1 MDEFANILGSV
12 LWTWDGHDCSPQ
24 SRIRER
30 RMLYSVSIVLSH
42 VELEHNTLLHRR
54 TAQNWK
60 ALMSHIAD
68 EKESPELIILTVG
81 HH

>member
-1 MDEFANILGSV
+1 
-12 LWTWDGHDCSPQ
+12 
-24 SRIRER
+24 
-30 RMLYSVSIVLSH
+30 MLYSVSIVLSH

-68 EKESPELIILTVG
+68 EKENPELIVLTVG